1 MKTPTDKE
9 IDDVIKSVFA
19 VPEDFGEQ
27 VNHAELHTV
36 GKWDGYTL
44 ESIRSFKA
52 RNGEL
57 GPVWREIL
65 DSIKHA

>member
-1 MKTPTDKE
+1 MKEPTDKE
-9 IDDVIKSVFA
+9 INNVIDLVFA
-19 VPEDFGEQ
+19 VPEDFEGQ
-27 VNHAELHTV
+27 VNHAELSTV
-36 GKWDGYTL
+36 GMWDGHTL